1 MKIDIL
7 YRLSLFIWSV
17 EEAEV
22 AAQDRTIWKLFS
34 NQAASADNALCFLL
48 IAIRP
53 IKRKKSVRLAITYPN
68 FVEKKII

>member
-34 NQAASADNALCFLL
+34 NQAASADNALYASF
-48 IAIRP
+48 
-53 IKRKKSVRLAITYPN
+53 
-68 FVEKKII
+68 